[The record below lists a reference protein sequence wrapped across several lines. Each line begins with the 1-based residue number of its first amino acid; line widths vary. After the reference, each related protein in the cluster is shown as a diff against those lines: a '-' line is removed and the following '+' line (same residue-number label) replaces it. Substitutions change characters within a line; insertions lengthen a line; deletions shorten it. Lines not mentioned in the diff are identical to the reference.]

1 MRTLTRGHVRAGM
14 DSVRGAKIRSF
25 WTMLGVVIGVTSVIT
40 VVSIGQGIKDQISTQ
55 LHSLGNNLIT
65 VSPSQLHTNS
75 SGDSGLNLISGNGIS
90 APLTSHDVDSV
101 MSTKGVEAST
111 PLSIVPGTPHSV
123 TGNYNDG
130 FVVGASHE
138 LPALINQS
146 IAYGGFWGAGDEGS
160 DVAVL
165 GQEAANKMFNV
176 DVPLGQSFT
185 FHGQTFIVQGV
196 FNEFTTTPL
205 GQQVNFNNAI
215 FIPNDVAESLTN
227 STAPTYAILARA
239 KSDKDTNQVQK
250 NIEKTM
256 INNHGGRGGFEVLT
270 GNQNLANNNDI
281 LNLLTRLIAGI
292 AAISLLVG
300 GLGIMNVMLVSVS
313 ERLHEIGIRKAVGA
327 TNRQIMSQFLVESTA
342 LSFGGGV
349 VGIVLALLIDLGIR
363 LATNLK
369 PALSWQII
377 ALAGG
382 VAIVVGIIFGTI
394 PAVKAARK
402 DPIMAL
408 RSE

>member
-14 DSVRGAKIRSF
+14 DSVRVAKTRSF

-40 VVSIGQGIKDQISTQ
+40 VVSIGQGIKDQISSQ

-65 VSPSQLHTNS
+65 VRPSQLQTA
-75 SGDSGLNLISGNGIS
+75 SGSTSLNLISGVGIS
-90 APLTSHDVDSV
+90 APLTSHDVSSV
-101 MSTKGVEAST
+101 MSTKGVSASS
-111 PLSIVPGTPHSV
+111 PLSIVPGLVHNSN
-123 TGNYNDG
+123 GDYNKG
-130 FVVGASHE
+130 FVVGASHD
-138 LPALINQS
+138 LPGLINQS
-146 IAYGGFWGAGDEGS
+146 LAYGNFWGGGDEGS
-160 DVAVL
+160 NVAVL

-176 DVPLGQSFT
+176 DVPLGHSFT

-205 GQQVNFNNAI
+205 GQQVNFNDAI

-239 KSDKDTNQVQK
+239 RSDKDTGVVQK
-250 NIEKTM
+250 NVEKTM
-256 INNHGGRGGFEVLT
+256 VNNHGGQGGFQVLS

-292 AAISLLVG
+292 AAISLFVG

-327 TNRQIMSQFLVESTA
+327 TNRQIMSQFLVESTV
-342 LSFGGGV
+342 LSFSGGII
-349 VGIVLALLIDLGIR
+349 GIVLALLIDLGIR
-363 LATNLK
+363 VATNLK
-369 PALSWQII
+369 PDLSWQIV

-382 VAIVVGIIFGTI
+382 VALVVGIVFGTV

-402 DPIMAL
+402 DPILAL